1 MGAFVTHYGWN
12 STLSAGLPVSG
23 EQLYNEKLVIEVS
36 RTGVAIRSVQWK
48 RIDSEGVKKR
58 REAITEAIKKVMV
71 GEEAEGLRS
80 RAKAYKNIARQAVE
94 EGRSSYTGLTNLLQ
108 DISA

>member
-1 MGAFVTHYGWN
+1 MEENRQRG
-12 STLSAGLPVSG
+12 
-23 EQLYNEKLVIEVS
+23 
-36 RTGVAIRSVQWK
+36 
-48 RIDSEGVKKR
+48 SEKR

-71 GEEAEGLRS
+71 GEEAEGFRS